1 MQTKSERTRA
11 RLLQAARDL
20 YQLKG
25 YRNTSI
31 DDVCNHIGAT
41 KGSFYYHFS
50 SKIQAL
56 YALLQSDIEKELL
69 LVKAEE
75 PCLNKLLCFSCQLLA
90 KPEILTALL
99 DSEDGPV
106 FRHMAHR
113 LFFDTVFPKIKD
125 YIASLKEQGEAF
137 YLDEKLPDLVFGG
150 FLSGMIDLIDEGYQA
165 RDDEKRLLSV
175 CTLFIKATRRLFEE
189 AFHLSYGSV
198 HIMDAKALSQLL
210 LNALKTP

>member
-41 KGSFYYHFS
+41 KGSLLPFS

-113 LFFDTVFPKIKD
+113 LFFDTVFPKVKD

-137 YLDEKLPDLVFGG
+137 YLDEKRRLVFGG
-150 FLSGMIDLIDEGYQA
+150 FVGYDGL
-165 RDDEKRLLSV
+165 DD
-175 CTLFIKATRRLFEE
+175 
-189 AFHLSYGSV
+189 GG
-198 HIMDAKALSQLL
+198 
-210 LNALKTP
+210 